1 MADAHGLSATCPRAT
16 CNSPVTSRA
25 SVTMQRHVPRVRDHP
40 ARPAAYVVLHEE
52 ARQRAWPKGQPAK
65 RTRGADCVGPSQTAS
80 RDLSLLVTA
89 VTVLMILVTVLV
101 THGVAA
107 KRTSARA
114 VSAAYCISSREF
126 HFDTR
131 ATKTCHCI
139 GREFLDDSRGQSGF
153 GTNL

>member
-1 MADAHGLSATCPRAT
+1 MRRSA
-16 CNSPVTSRA
+16 
-25 SVTMQRHVPRVRDHP
+25 
-40 ARPAAYVVLHEE
+40 
-52 ARQRAWPKGQPAK
+52 
-65 RTRGADCVGPSQTAS
+65 QTAS

-89 VTVLMILVTVLV
+89 VTVLVTVLVTAVTVLVTAVTVLVTVLVTAVTVLATAVTVLVILVTVLMTLHSPVTLITVLV

-107 KRTSARA
+107 KRTPTRAQETSARA